1 MAKNSLSEAE
11 RGEIRKKML
20 LLVAEKDTL
29 SPQELKDFIY
39 LVCDLIVGG
48 KEREDDY
55 DFYLPNKKNREI
67 HIEIDESI
75 DYVGVFILDGL
86 GKESGET
93 VTSTESD
100 GKLSWCIGLSDSFY
114 SRLLDRSIFLGDN
127 ADYIMSEESLTP
139 AECQKLAKLIYSYLP
154 Q

>member
-20 LLVAEKDTL
+20 LLVTEKDAF

-39 LVCDLIVGG
+39 LAWDLVIGEE
-48 KEREDDY
+48 EREG
-55 DFYLPNKKNREI
+55 DFYLPSKKNRAI
-67 HIEIDESI
+67 RIELDESD
-75 DYVGVFILDGL
+75 DYVGVLILDGL

-93 VTSTESD
+93 VTLTESN
-100 GKLSWCIGLSDSFY
+100 GELSWCIGFSDSFY
-114 SRLLDRSIFLGDN
+114 SKLLDRSIFLGDN
-127 ADYIMSEESLTP
+127 ADYISSEEALNP
-139 AECQKLAKLIYSYLP
+139 AECQKLAKLIYSHLP